1 MSAITSFSEEQRTLP
16 LLLRLL
22 RTKMAAPARM
32 AAAATVTT
40 VAAITTT
47 ELVPVVEEPP
57 AGALLAAG
65 IGPAESP
72 ARAWESVASEEATVP
87 SLLSPAAAVMAARCC
102 PEDDDVVTWIL
113 ETAEEE

>member
-1 MSAITSFSEEQRTLP
+1 
-16 LLLRLL
+16 
-22 RTKMAAPARM
+22 MAAPARM

-87 SLLSPAAAVMAARCC
+87 SLLSPAAAMAARCC
-102 PEDDDVVTWIL
+102 PEDNDVVVWIL